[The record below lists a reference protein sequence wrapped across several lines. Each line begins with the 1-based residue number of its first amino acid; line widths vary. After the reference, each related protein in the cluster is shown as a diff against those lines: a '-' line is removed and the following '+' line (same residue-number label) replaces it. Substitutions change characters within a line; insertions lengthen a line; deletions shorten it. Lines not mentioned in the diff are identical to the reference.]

1 MRELTCSLVTYDDSV
16 EWYPKTRCYGFLP
29 KKNILFTSFIC
40 EIIMSLSIITRWGIG
55 RIFDIIHFIC
65 KNVLSRYK
73 QVQLH
78 SNDTISWNRIHVWC
92 KKVNLFSILSCIS
105 QKVTSMDKY
114 LDECRRLMRNKHFYL
129 MLFPFGHSYGA
140 SSLQIQVFLRPGP
153 YCTLHDLIAPGEAFS
168 DVTTLFYNSSVYKRL
183 QLKGIL
189 KIQKYIELKFI
200 CDKVF

>member
-1 MRELTCSLVTYDDSV
+1 MHELTCSLVTYDDSV

-114 LDECRRLMRNKHFYL
+114 LDECRRLMLTNISISCCSLLGTPMAPVVSKYRCSCAPVPIVPSTTWSLLEKPSVTSPRSFTTA
-129 MLFPFGHSYGA
+129 PSIKD
-140 SSLQIQVFLRPGP
+140 SSLR
-153 YCTLHDLIAPGEAFS
+153 AS
-168 DVTTLFYNSSVYKRL
+168 
-183 QLKGIL
+183 
-189 KIQKYIELKFI
+189 
-200 CDKVF
+200 